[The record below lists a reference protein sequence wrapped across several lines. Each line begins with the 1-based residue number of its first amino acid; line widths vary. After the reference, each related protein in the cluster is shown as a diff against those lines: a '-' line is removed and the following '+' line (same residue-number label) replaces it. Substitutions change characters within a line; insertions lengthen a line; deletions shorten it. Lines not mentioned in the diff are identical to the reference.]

1 MEALDDQQLV
11 AAYRGGDQ
19 AAFGVLYDRY
29 LDKIYRFIFYKTFDT
44 PTAEDLTSSTFFK
57 ALNKISTLDLSRGTF
72 SAWIYSIARNTVI
85 DHYRSRHMA
94 AATGEDVFDLSEENR
109 TEETLDAKESLAAVH
124 EYLKTLSP
132 LQREIVTLRLW
143 EERSYADIA
152 AIVGGTESSVKMA
165 FSRTIRKLREDLGP
179 LALIALVILA
189 QARVTNL

>member
-1 MEALDDQQLV
+1 MEPDDAQLV

-57 ALNKISTLDLSRGTF
+57 ALNKIGTLDLTRGTF

-109 TEETLDAKESLAAVH
+109 TEETLDAKESLATVH

-152 AIVGGTESSVKMA
+152 VIVGGTESSVKMA

-189 QARVTNL
+189 AGRVTNL